1 METVKSG
8 ESWKHRFAAIGNNS
22 FLEPYYNFW
31 EFASLQLFLLYSLF
45 RLSLR
50 NCFIMRGSVPHV
62 TIPLLGIALGIWH
75 LFRIQRPLFRTR
87 AWKGNISPHPG
98 TSTNLHVYKKGWQ
111 YHLHWTPYPSWAR
124 FSGSRANFIRARIT
138 SRPAL
143 DNSPVPGRKGFTCLG
158 GFPGSGG
165 RWMVT
170 GGTEPR
176 IRPG

>member
-8 ESWKHRFAAIGNNS
+8 ESWKQRFAAIGNNS

-50 NCFIMRGSVPHV
+50 NCFIMRGSIPHV

-98 TSTNLHVYKKGWQ
+98 TSTNLKYTCMCTKKGGNII
-111 YHLHWTPYPSWAR
+111 YTEHL
-124 FSGSRANFIRARIT
+124 IRAGLDFQGRVQILSALLVSGA
-138 SRPAL
+138 SRG
-143 DNSPVPGRKGFTCLG
+143 VGVG
-158 GFPGSGG
+158 G
-165 RWMVT
+165 W
-170 GGTEPR
+170 
-176 IRPG
+176 